1 MLRLLCAWALLL
13 SGRLYSQAP
22 EVIRPENQ
30 TAAKQLGA
38 ELVSEI
44 SFDIGE
50 YKLKPNE
57 AQELRS
63 VIEKARASKPSAIKK
78 VEILTW
84 ADQNL
89 PRPGEKETN
98 SAVKLS
104 ALRSNE
110 IKRLL
115 KDQNISRIRV
125 YNMAKRTSAL
135 QRLLQTTTAQVKGTF
150 QGRTDQPATQSGP
163 EDWHQGNSSKA
174 LVLISTQ

>member
-1 MLRLLCAWALLL
+1 MLRLLCVCALLM

-22 EVIRPENQ
+22 EVVRPENQ
-30 TAAKQLGA
+30 KAAKQLGA
-38 ELVSEI
+38 ELISEI
-44 SFDIGE
+44 SFDVGD
-50 YKLKPNE
+50 YKLKPKE
-57 AQELRS
+57 AEELRS
-63 VIEKARASKPSAIKK
+63 LIERARNSNASAIRK

-84 ADQNL
+84 ADQDL
-89 PRPGEKETN
+89 PSPGEKETN

-150 QGRTDQPATQSGP
+150 QNKAEQQSSQGRP
-163 EDWHQGNSSKA
+163 EEWHWGNSSKA